1 MWSSYFSFLGLVFSI
16 AFLSTKFHQ
25 NDLTSHHNSATYF
38 SGQSNRFGFITFSV
52 TILEL
57 TEQSPILKLF
67 CVSFSRSGFSASQF
81 FLCHGFFLLTLCPL
95 ALVYSMTVLSYYVYS
110 FFPTFF
116 CLNGSLQFGTFNSSD
131 FPSFS
136 IF

>member
-1 MWSSYFSFLGLVFSI
+1 MWSSCFSFLGLVFSI

-67 CVSFSRSGFSASQF
+67 CVSFLPQWFFSFPVLPLPRIFLTNTLPPGFGVF
-81 FLCHGFFLLTLCPL
+81 NDCTFVLCLFVFSYFLL
-95 ALVYSMTVLSYYVYS
+95 SEWLSAVWYV
-110 FFPTFF
+110 
-116 CLNGSLQFGTFNSSD
+116 
-131 FPSFS
+131 
-136 IF
+136 